1 MLYLQPVAE
10 PGSKENKRIIM
21 SIMNS
26 HPSYNRLVLG
36 KALLTSGD
44 IERDIKESLELGAS
58 SFYIKNDDEP
68 VGLIDFL
75 PENPRD
81 KQAWIGLLIVHK
93 NHEGN
98 GIGSEA
104 LRLLEE
110 QLLLQKVGKVRL
122 GIHKGNDSGTAFWRK
137 HGYINIKSTT
147 DKHQNQVDIYEKV
160 LKE

>member
-1 MLYLQPVAE
+1 MLLNNWEMKTLLYLQPVAE

-36 KALLTSGD
+36 KELLTSGY
-44 IERDIKESLELGAS
+44 IEQ
-58 SFYIKNDDEP
+58 
-68 VGLIDFL
+68 V
-75 PENPRD
+75 
-81 KQAWIGLLIVHK
+81 
-93 NHEGN
+93 
-98 GIGSEA
+98 
-104 LRLLEE
+104 
-110 QLLLQKVGKVRL
+110 

-147 DKHQNQVDIYEKV
+147 DKHQKQVDIYEKV